1 MHTLLILLTDS
12 KETAKN
18 WSKVEEKLASAISEM
33 LEFLFGIWVLRL
45 VFYFMSLSFL
55 NVFSACWIVFF
66 KVQWMI
72 EFHARNNHNT
82 QNANKSNQQK
92 KPVFEKKE
100 NSLESIILHVSWL
113 IFLLLHGEQFGM
125 PEGKITLEC
134 LFMDEEFCALNYQ
147 ITWPGARKLSMT

>member
-18 WSKVEEKLASAISEM
+18 WSKIEEKLASAISEI

-92 KPVFEKKE
+92 KPVFEKK
-100 NSLESIILHVSWL
+100 
-113 IFLLLHGEQFGM
+113 
-125 PEGKITLEC
+125 
-134 LFMDEEFCALNYQ
+134 
-147 ITWPGARKLSMT
+147 RK